1 VHSLLTTVSE
11 ELPDVPLYFNL
22 HDTCKLLR
30 TTAPRSEVFR
40 SALVNAGFRVSG
52 THAHP
57 LGMKTDAPWEVV
69 WDVMRCWVKEHPVK
83 KPAAGSAGV
92 CVFFWGGGAAR
103 ADRALAEPA

>member
-1 VHSLLTTVSE
+1 MWLRDSYACVAQPCPSRPPNP
-11 ELPDVPLYFNL
+11 LPFRFPSQPQ
-22 HDTCKLLR
+22 
-30 TTAPRSEVFR
+30 PR
-40 SALVNAGFRVSG
+40 RVSG

-83 KPAAGSAGV
+83 KPAAGSAGG